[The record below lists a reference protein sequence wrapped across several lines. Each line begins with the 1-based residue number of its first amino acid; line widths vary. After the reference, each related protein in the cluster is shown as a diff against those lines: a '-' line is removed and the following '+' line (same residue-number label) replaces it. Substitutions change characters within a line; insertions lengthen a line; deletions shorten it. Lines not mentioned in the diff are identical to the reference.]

1 MIDFFISYTHADR
14 PWAVWLAWQL
24 EEAGYTT
31 LLDVWDMR
39 PGANFILAMQQATV
53 QAERTLLVLSP
64 DYLSAL
70 FPQPEWAAA
79 LAHDPTGTQGTL
91 VPVRVRECTPPGMLR
106 PLLYIDLVGLDE
118 ATARDTLLAG
128 VRRERAKPTTA
139 PGFPGSQPR
148 AVPQQ
153 PLFPGTA
160 GPPAQTPPQPVHVP
174 TPARVWA
181 WLVRNRQWVWSGIGT
196 ALLMALLAYFLT
208 QKPEPTAGRDVNRI
222 DNSRGPAV
230 IQTGKGKIEIN
241 QGEKKP

>member
-14 PWAVWLAWQL
+14 PWAVWIAWQL

-79 LAHDPTGTQGTL
+79 LADDPTGTQGTL
-91 VPVRVRECTPPGMLR
+91 VPVRVRECIPPGMLR

-128 VRRERAKPTTA
+128 VRRERTKPTTA

-153 PLFPGTA
+153 PMFPGMRA
-160 GPPAQTPPQPVHVP
+160 LQRRRLLSPCMSPCQPVCG
-174 TPARVWA
+174 RG
-181 WLVRNRQWVWSGIGT
+181 SYGT
-196 ALLMALLAYFLT
+196 GNGCGVALA
-208 QKPEPTAGRDVNRI
+208 QRC
-222 DNSRGPAV
+222 
-230 IQTGKGKIEIN
+230 
-241 QGEKKP
+241 

>member
-14 PWAVWLAWQL
+14 PWAAWLAWQL

-31 LLDVWDMR
+31 VLDVWDMR

-79 LAHDPTGTQGTL
+79 LAHDPTGTQGAL

-118 ATARDTLLAG
+118 AMARDTLLAG
-128 VRRERAKPTTA
+128 VRRGRAKPTIA
-139 PGFPGSQPR
+139 PGFPESQPR

-160 GPPAQTPPQPVHVP
+160 SSTTQMPPRPLRDPI
-174 TPARVWA
+174 PARVWA
-181 WLVRNRQWVWSGIGT
+181 WLVRNRQWMWSGIGT
-196 ALLMALLAYFLT
+196 ALLMALLGYFLT
-208 QKPEPTAGRDVNRI
+208 QKPEPTAGHDVNRI

-230 IQTGKGKIEIN
+230 IQTGKGTIEIN